1 MIQRGIERYG
11 IDNDRRS
18 RYNGRVVSQKFIDN
32 ITPLRGL
39 GPRQRASAL
48 MSALTGND
56 R

>member
-18 RYNGRVVSQKFIDN
+18 RYNGQRIGKNCIDN